1 MSKPVKIVLVD
12 DHALIRQGIRNY
24 LELDPNLIVVGEAD
38 NGQDA
43 ILMAAQHQPDVMMVD
58 VIMPGMNGV
67 EVTKGVR
74 EVSPASQIIILTSFH
89 EDSYVLPA
97 LRAGAQSYVLKDINL
112 PALKDTVYRTLNGE
126 KVLDPLVVNRVVK
139 AIHTRKLD
147 TIDPF
152 AELTE
157 REVEILQLIAFGC
170 ANTDIAEKLIISEKT
185 VKSHVSNILS
195 KLQKTDRTQL
205 AAMAWQEGLVSTQ
218 KQAYS

>member
-24 LELDPNLIVVGEAD
+24 LELDPNLIVVGETD

-152 AELTE
+152 ADLTE

>member
-24 LELDPNLIVVGEAD
+24 LELDPNLIVVGETD

>member
-24 LELDPNLIVVGEAD
+24 LELDPNLIVVGETD

-43 ILMAAQHQPDVMMVD
+43 ILMAAQHQPDIMMVD

-152 AELTE
+152 ADLTE

>member
-1 MSKPVKIVLVD
+1 MSKPVKVVLVD

-24 LELDPNLIVVGEAD
+24 LELDPNLIVVCEAD

-43 ILMAAQHQPDVMMVD
+43 ILAAAQHQPDVMLVD
-58 VIMPGMNGV
+58 IIMPGMNGV

-74 EVSPASQIIILTSFH
+74 EVSPASQIIILTSYH

-157 REVEILQLIAFGC
+157 RELEILQLIAFGC
-170 ANTDIAEKLIISEKT
+170 SNTDIAEKLVISEKT
-185 VKSHVSNILS
+185 VKSHVSNVLS

-205 AAMAWQEGLVSTQ
+205 AAMAWQEGLVSQQ
-218 KQAYS
+218 KQAYN